1 MIFELKSEYNIY
13 IVLIFSKL
21 IRSEVTD
28 YFFNFPS
35 KRTLTGFQ
43 ITL

>member
-21 IRSEVTD
+21 IRSEVNWL
-28 YFFNFPS
+28 FFQFS
-35 KRTLTGFQ
+35 F
-43 ITL
+43 